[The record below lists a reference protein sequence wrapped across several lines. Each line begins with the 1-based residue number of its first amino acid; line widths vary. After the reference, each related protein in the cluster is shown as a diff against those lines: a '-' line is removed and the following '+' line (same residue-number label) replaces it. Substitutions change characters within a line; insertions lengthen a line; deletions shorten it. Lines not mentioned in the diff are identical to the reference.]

1 MAMVLGACAARDP
14 YVSSGGTRQSGNWQ
28 IEQQADRITG
38 VPTPYAMVVAPESS
52 NSYAEKPA
60 PAGLHLTCFDGKP
73 LVRFAFDFK
82 VGSETNS
89 VLGYRFDDKP
99 GHDNVNVRFL
109 QLYKTVVIEDR
120 AEVIRF
126 ASELAG
132 SRTLVV
138 RIRSINAG
146 RTVAEFPVDGAG
158 AAIEAS
164 FAGCSLTEPQPA
176 EKKRGAKA

>member
-14 YVSSGGTRQSGNWQ
+14 YVSSGGTRQSGSWQ

-38 VPTPYAMVVAPESS
+38 VPTPYAMAIAPESS

-126 ASELAG
+126 AGELAG

-146 RTVAEFPVDGAG
+146 RTVAEFPIDGAS
-158 AAIEAS
+158 AAIDAG
-164 FAGCSLTEPQPA
+164 FAGCSLTEPQPP